1 MSSSGLSYTKR
12 RGVRVGGVYRDLPSD
27 AAKLRKNYL
36 PVFINCPFWNNIRRF

>member
-27 AAKLRKNYL
+27 AAKLRKNL
-36 PVFINCPFWNNIRRF
+36 PAFIVLFGII